1 MNGIAMKSFCQTL
14 LKLTS
19 LAVLMVCASGIASAQ
34 DARIQTSQLEHLAA
48 KASNTVDITIDERL
62 MQFAGKFLSR
72 RKGDEAS
79 VKEFVDGLKGVYVKS
94 YEFETEGQYSPADI
108 ESIRSQLR
116 GANWS
121 KIVNVNSKKEG
132 GVEVY
137 LMTQGGK
144 NAGLALL
151 ATEPKEI
158 TIINIV
164 GPIDLDKLSHLEGN
178 FGIPELDI
186 ERSKTKPGSKSKPV
200 KTEIKIKNE

>member
-1 MNGIAMKSFCQTL
+1 MKSLYQTL

-19 LAVLMVCASGIASAQ
+19 LAVFMVGASGMASAQ

-48 KASNTVDITIDERL
+48 KASNTVDVSIDERL

-72 RKGDEAS
+72 RHEDEAS
-79 VKEFVDGLKGVYVKS
+79 AKELIDGLKGVYVKS

-178 FGIPELDI
+178 FGIPELGID
-186 ERSKTKPGSKSKPV
+186 RPKSKTRLKSKTV
-200 KTEIKIKNE
+200 KTEIKTNNE

>member
-1 MNGIAMKSFCQTL
+1 MKSLCQTL
-14 LKLTS
+14 LKLAS
-19 LAVLMVCASGIASAQ
+19 LAVLMAGASGIASAQ
-34 DARIQTSQLEHLAA
+34 DGRIQTSQLEHLAA
-48 KASNTVDITIDERL
+48 KASNTVDVSIDERL

-72 RKGDEAS
+72 QDKDEAS
-79 VKEFVDGLKGVYVKS
+79 AKELIEGLKGVYVKS
-94 YEFETEGQYSPADI
+94 YEFETEGQYSPADL

-116 GANWS
+116 GSNWS

-132 GVEVY
+132 GLEVY

-151 ATEPKEI
+151 AANPKEI

-164 GPIDLDKLSHLEGN
+164 GPVDLDKLSNLEGN
-178 FGIPELDI
+178 FGIPELGI
-186 ERSKTKPGSKSKPV
+186 ERSKSKPGLKSKQV

>member
-1 MNGIAMKSFCQTL
+1 MKSLCHTL

-19 LAVLMVCASGIASAQ
+19 LALLMVGASGIASAQ
-34 DARIQTSQLEHLAA
+34 EGRIETSQLEHLAA
-48 KASNTVDITIDERL
+48 KASNTVDVSIDERL

-72 RKGDEAS
+72 QDKDEAS
-79 VKEFVDGLKGVYVKS
+79 VKELIDGLKGVYVKS
-94 YEFETEGQYSPADI
+94 YEFETEGQYSPADL

-121 KIVNVNSKKEG
+121 KIVNVNNKKEG
-132 GVEVY
+132 GLEVY
-137 LMTQGGK
+137 LMTQAGK

-178 FGIPELDI
+178 FGIPELRI
-186 ERSKTKPGSKSKPV
+186 GRTKSKPGLKSKPG

>member
-1 MNGIAMKSFCQTL
+1 MKSLCQTL
-14 LKLTS
+14 LKLAS
-19 LAVLMVCASGIASAQ
+19 LAVLMAGASGIASAQ
-34 DARIQTSQLEHLAA
+34 DGRIQTSQLEHLAA
-48 KASNTVDITIDERL
+48 KASNTVDVSIDERL

-72 RKGDEAS
+72 QDKDEAS
-79 VKEFVDGLKGVYVKS
+79 AKELIEGLKGVYVKS
-94 YEFETEGQYSPADI
+94 YEFETEGQYSPADL

-116 GANWS
+116 GSNWS

-132 GVEVY
+132 GLEVY

-151 ATEPKEI
+151 AANPKEI

-164 GPIDLDKLSHLEGN
+164 GPVDLDKLSNLEGN
-178 FGIPELDI
+178 FGIPELGI
-186 ERSKTKPGSKSKPV
+186 ERSKSKPGLKSKPV